1 VFGERIMVEKEEG
14 RAAGLRRLPDAD
26 DGGRATDAVPATV
39 QLLGTLREG
48 YSWVKSI
55 ENRHP
60 GWHLSQVDGFPFCL
74 PAKSLAASRVCM
86 VSLAGVYLKGQK
98 PFVTSPGLVPPGF
111 RAMRFRDQGDWSVRE
126 IPVDCEPSELLIAHA
141 HYDHTDADEDI
152 NCVFPLARLWEL
164 EVEGYIGECAPVHYS
179 LMGYVPEVD
188 RIVRAAN
195 QHIIPGLRAREIS
208 LVVVSGGCELSHQ
221 SAGLIQREI
230 EAAGIPT
237 VGVSVCRDITYQLQ
251 VPRAVALRFPLG
263 NPFGSAMDTP
273 MHSRVLKDA
282 LALIESAKAP
292 GEVVDLPYDWI
303 KA

>member
-1 VFGERIMVEKEEG
+1 MVEKEEG
-14 RAAGLRRLPDAD
+14 RAAGLRRLPDD
-26 DGGRATDAVPATV
+26 HEGERANDAEPAAV

-55 ENRHP
+55 ETRHR
-60 GWHLSQVDGFPFCL
+60 GWHLSQVDGFPFSL
-74 PAKSLAASRVCM
+74 PAKSLAASRVCL
-86 VSLAGVYLKGQK
+86 VSLAGVYLRGQK
-98 PFVTSPGLVPPGF
+98 PFVTSPGVVPSDF
-111 RAMRFRDQGDWSVRE
+111 RAMRFRDRGDWSVRE
-126 IPVDCEPSELLIAHA
+126 IPVDCEPSDLLIAHA

-179 LMGYVPEVD
+179 LMGYVPEVK
-188 RIVRAAN
+188 RIVRAAIE
-195 QHIIPGLRAREIS
+195 QIIPALRTQEVDVA
-208 LVVVSGGCELSHQ
+208 VVSGGCELSHQ

-263 NPFGSAMDTP
+263 NPFGAAMDTP

-303 KA
+303 KV